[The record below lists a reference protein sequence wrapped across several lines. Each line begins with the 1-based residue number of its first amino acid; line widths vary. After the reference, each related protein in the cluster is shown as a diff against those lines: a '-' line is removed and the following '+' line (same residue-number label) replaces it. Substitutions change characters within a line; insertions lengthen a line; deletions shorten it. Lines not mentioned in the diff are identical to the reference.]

1 MKDSI
6 LNSVLI
12 AVTFA
17 AIVYSA
23 IGDLGQTPQT
33 ATAQAGRAVTTEKTI
48 VAAKRLP
55 AELTPAAATVAV
67 APSAVSLVAS
77 TAR

>member
-6 LNSVLI
+6 LNCVLI

-17 AIVYSA
+17 AFVFSA
-23 IGDLGQTPQT
+23 IGDLRPDAQT
-33 ATAQAGRAVTTEKTI
+33 ATAQAGRVVTTEKTI

-55 AELTPAAATVAV
+55 AEITAPAPTVTV
-67 APSAVSLVAS
+67 VPSNVSFVVSAE
-77 TAR
+77 R